1 MGFRNADTAKNPAS
15 NQVRSQS
22 PSVGTPSVSTV
33 GKATVVPTPK
43 GTGRRGVPTAKALA
57 GK

>member
-1 MGFRNADTAKNPAS
+1 MGFRNEDTAKNPAS
-15 NQVRSQS
+15 NHVRSGSHS
-22 PSVGTPSVSTV
+22 PSTPSVSSE
-33 GKATVVPTPK
+33 GKATVVATPK